1 MTNNRDTHTEQDA
14 VSEQLDR
21 LAARI
26 EEIRRQ
32 AESPSSTEEPGSRER
47 VHTPEPGGEPD
58 KTAADEVASDRDTGE
73 SGEPTAAE
81 QSQRNQQE
89 HPSGTA
95 SAGDGGR
102 TAPDE
107 TRPEVS
113 ATREQPQEETPAAEA
128 ETDDTAPEGVD
139 TTDKATGEEDTTLVP
154 APINSDVSTEELHSL
169 LSAVDQFIDTIR
181 LFKQQIGLFEERIES
196 NTDDI
201 GTLQNTSVD
210 ITEQMTN
217 LVELVDTQDEELSE
231 IQRSLAQYR
240 EAVTDYEQDVDGLQ
254 ADVQSNRTTIS
265 DIRDDNLAFREK
277 LASVRNEVIDTQ
289 QDLSALQQSV
299 ETIDAELDE
308 LHAQDSRLT
317 SQVETLDQA
326 TDELAT
332 DIADIESDINS
343 LRNRT
348 VTVDGEDLLIRA
360 AIRELSRRQLSTEE
374 VASIAHQQAAETTA
388 EVEEQLTN
396 VQAAIEEV
404 ASREDTRMNIANEI
418 TSLRREVQSLKQN
431 TDTNTETDTER
442 RADTDTAEDDPV
454 LVEPGQSDLRQNV
467 RELQRENRAIKEL
480 IEGLNHN
487 GQ

>member
-1 MTNNRDTHTEQDA
+1 
-14 VSEQLDR
+14 
-21 LAARI
+21 
-26 EEIRRQ
+26 
-32 AESPSSTEEPGSRER
+32 
-47 VHTPEPGGEPD
+47 
-58 KTAADEVASDRDTGE
+58 
-73 SGEPTAAE
+73 
-81 QSQRNQQE
+81 
-89 HPSGTA
+89 
-95 SAGDGGR
+95 
-102 TAPDE
+102 
-107 TRPEVS
+107 
-113 ATREQPQEETPAAEA
+113 
-128 ETDDTAPEGVD
+128 
-139 TTDKATGEEDTTLVP
+139 
-154 APINSDVSTEELHSL
+154 
-169 LSAVDQFIDTIR
+169 
-181 LFKQQIGLFEERIES
+181 
-196 NTDDI
+196 
-201 GTLQNTSVD
+201 
-210 ITEQMTN
+210 
-217 LVELVDTQDEELSE
+217 
-231 IQRSLAQYR
+231 
-240 EAVTDYEQDVDGLQ
+240 
-254 ADVQSNRTTIS
+254 
-265 DIRDDNLAFREK
+265 
-277 LASVRNEVIDTQ
+277 
-289 QDLSALQQSV
+289 
-299 ETIDAELDE
+299 
-308 LHAQDSRLT
+308 
-317 SQVETLDQA
+317 
-326 TDELAT
+326 LAT